1 MTHKFRRGLGGSSG
15 ALLAVCILASIC
27 EAAPPEDPVGS
38 WKLSCV
44 CPDGKSRDCV
54 ITVSQHGRALTA
66 TYTADGVT
74 RAARAVSFD
83 RGILSVRVD
92 GEFAGSAYKLTY
104 EGKPS
109 GDTLCGDV
117 RWSYLWASGS
127 FAFKGERMVEGG
139 VAAR

>member
-1 MTHKFRRGLGGSSG
+1 MTHTFMRGFCGPSG
-15 ALLAVCILASIC
+15 VLLAVCTLASIC
-27 EAAPPEDPVGS
+27 EAGPPEDPVGS

-54 ITVSQHGRALTA
+54 ITVSRQGQALKA
-66 TYTADGVT
+66 TYKADGVT
-74 RAARAVSFD
+74 RAARGVSFD

-92 GEFAGSAYKLTY
+92 GEFAGSQYKLTY

-127 FAFKGERMVEGG
+127 FAFKGERMIEDG